1 MPAAGNFTRITLGQD
16 DNGDAKLFVEGATDR
31 PDEVEA
37 IYIALAHGP
46 DKQTLLGATESSRSH
61 DLPSVAVPSADG
73 ASKWI
78 AAFAQGEPPYE
89 VGDAVLAVGVIVT
102 NQEGEPP
109 AFWHQAL
116 TVLAPD
122 APS

>member
-1 MPAAGNFTRITLGQD
+1 MPAAGNFTRITLGEGD
-16 DNGDAKLFVEGATDR
+16 EHDAKLFVEGATDR
-31 PDEVEA
+31 PDDVEA

-46 DKQTLLGATESSRSH
+46 DKQTLLGATEPSEAQ

-78 AAFAQGEPPYE
+78 AVFAQGEPPYE
-89 VGDAVLAVGVIVT
+89 VGETVLAVGVIVT
-102 NQEGEPP
+102 NQDGEPP